1 MQPRDEQEFREFVTA
16 RWHPLVRS
24 AYLITGD
31 HGHAED
37 LVQAA
42 LEKVHRRWGAIQRRD
57 APETYVRRA
66 MVNQAI
72 SWRRR
77 LRVREVSLTA
87 GHDSAAPDDYKAYE
101 IRDEVWRALATLP
114 PRMRAALVLRYFD
127 DLSEQ
132 ETSRAMECSVGS
144 VKSQT
149 SRGLVRLREAL
160 GIDLTTF
167 PAPQGMEERTA

>member
-1 MQPRDEQEFREFVTA
+1 MRSEDEEEFREFVTA
-16 RWHPLVRS
+16 RWHALVRS

-31 HGHAED
+31 HGNAED

-42 LEKVHRRWGAIQRRD
+42 LEKVHRRWRHIQNRD
-57 APETYVRRA
+57 APEIYVRRA

-77 LRVREVSLTA
+77 LRVREVALA
-87 GHDSAAPDDYKAYE
+87 PAHDATAPDAYAAYE
-101 IRDEVWRALATLP
+101 TQDAVWRALAKLP
-114 PRMRAALVLRYFD
+114 PRMRIALILRYFD

-132 ETSRAMECSVGS
+132 EAARVMQCSVGS

-149 SRGLVRLREAL
+149 SRGIARLREAL
-160 GIDLTTF
+160 GNDLNVMTT
-167 PAPQGMEERTA
+167 PLGNGSTA